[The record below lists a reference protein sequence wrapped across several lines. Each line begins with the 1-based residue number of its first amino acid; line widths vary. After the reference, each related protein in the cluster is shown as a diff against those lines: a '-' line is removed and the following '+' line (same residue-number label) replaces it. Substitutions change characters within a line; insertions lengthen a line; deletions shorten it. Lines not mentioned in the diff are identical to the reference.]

1 MEIAREE
8 KVRVRACVWNGKELG
23 LQGEGKEADT
33 DEGLESEKEGNVL
46 YWILEEAREGG
57 RGAPRRIILEMP
69 RGSF

>member
-33 DEGLESEKEGNVL
+33 DEGLENQRKKVMYCTGSWKRQERVG
-46 YWILEEAREGG
+46 GG
-57 RGAPRRIILEMP
+57 RLG
-69 RGSF
+69 